1 MRWFPRKKP
10 ENWMKAYERKKKI
23 IFSVERIEK
32 KEKIEKNNKNW
43 MRRWAAVIILLL
55 LWPLKKLVEKVL
67 SKI

>member
-1 MRWFPRKKP
+1 
-10 ENWMKAYERKKKI
+10 MKAYERKKKI